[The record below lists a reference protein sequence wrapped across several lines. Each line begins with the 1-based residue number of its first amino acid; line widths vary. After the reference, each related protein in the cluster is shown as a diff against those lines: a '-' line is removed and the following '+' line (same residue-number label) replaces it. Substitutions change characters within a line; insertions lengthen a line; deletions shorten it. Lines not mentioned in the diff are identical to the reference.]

1 MGRTPP
7 LWSQISDHF
16 FGADNSCTDS
26 RNPIQSFAL
35 VGNLMTERE
44 PATRVVLAPDKFK
57 GSLTAA
63 QVAEALAAG
72 MRDERPRLETIMLPV
87 ADGGD
92 GTVAAALSA
101 GFDKIIVDAVG
112 PTGEPVRVPY
122 ALDGDRAVVELAAVV
137 GLSML
142 PSGFDPLGSST
153 YGLGQVIA
161 DAIQHGATTVVV
173 GLGGS
178 ASTDGGAGMAQA
190 LGARLLD
197 DEGNDLPPGGGHL
210 SRLARLDVTGLRAK
224 LGSVKIIIAS
234 DVDNPLL
241 GPRGAAAVFGP
252 QKGAAPDDIEMLERG
267 LQHWSTIVSETTG
280 RDNAGRPGAGA
291 AGGAGF
297 AALALLDADI
307 EPGIELILDLIDF
320 DRRIVGADL
329 VVAGEGSL
337 DEQSLAGK
345 APIGVANAAARAG
358 VPVVAVAGRLQLSPP
373 QLHEAGISAAYA
385 LTELEPDLDRCIAN
399 ASSLLRRL
407 GARIAQEWL
416 S

>member
-1 MGRTPP
+1 
-7 LWSQISDHF
+7 
-16 FGADNSCTDS
+16 
-26 RNPIQSFAL
+26 
-35 VGNLMTERE
+35 MTERGH
-44 PATRVVLAPDKFK
+44 AARVVLAPDKFK

-72 MRDERPRLETIMLPV
+72 MREVRPQLETIMLPV

-101 GFDKIIVDAVG
+101 GFEKIMVDAVG
-112 PTGEPVRVPY
+112 PTGEPVRTAY
-122 ALDGDRAVVELAAVV
+122 ALARDRAVVELAAVV

-142 PSGFDPLGSST
+142 PSGFDPLGSSS
-153 YGLGQVIA
+153 YGLGQVLA
-161 DAIQHGATTVVV
+161 DAIRHGATTIVV

-197 DEGNDLPPGGGHL
+197 NEGHELPPGGGNL
-210 SRLARLDVTGLRAK
+210 IQLARLDVAPLHAM

-252 QKGAAPDDIEMLERG
+252 QKGATPQEVEDLERG
-267 LQHWSTIVSETTG
+267 LRHWSAIVSETTG
-280 RDNAGRPGAGA
+280 RDDAGRGGAGA

-297 AALALLDADI
+297 GALALLNAQI
-307 EPGIELILDLIDF
+307 EPGIGLVLDLIDF
-320 DRRIVGADL
+320 DRRIVDADL

-345 APIGVANAAARAG
+345 APIGVANAAAKAG

-385 LTELEPDLDRCIAN
+385 LTDIEPDLDRCIAN
-399 ASSLLRRL
+399 ADSLLRQL
-407 GARIAQEWL
+407 GAQIAREWL